1 MPAALTVA
9 AFLCPFPEPGH
20 PMWTEEE
27 GYVLILSMKAI
38 IPAAGHGTRFAPYTR
53 LVPKELLPIAA
64 RPAIDWIVAE
74 AAAAGADEV
83 VIVTSPEKPLI
94 ARWFELEKPPV
105 PVTFVLQTEQRGLG
119 HAVLQAAKAAGG
131 TAEPVLILL
140 GDALV
145 TGCAASTEM
154 AKLSQA
160 RSGAGVIG
168 LEHVPPEKTNR
179 YGIVRMEGDR
189 IVDMVEKPAPAKAP
203 SDLAVAGRYLLPP
216 AIFERLEHQR
226 AGVGGE
232 IQLTDAIRGLL
243 ADHEILGYVYPGHRH
258 DIGNPAGYLKA
269 LEAFNG
275 QH

>member
-1 MPAALTVA
+1 M
-9 AFLCPFPEPGH
+9 
-20 PMWTEEE
+20 
-27 GYVLILSMKAI
+27 
-38 IPAAGHGTRFAPYTR
+38 
-53 LVPKELLPIAA
+53 
-64 RPAIDWIVAE
+64 
-74 AAAAGADEV
+74 
-83 VIVTSPEKPLI
+83 
-94 ARWFELEKPPV
+94 
-105 PVTFVLQTEQRGLG
+105 
-119 HAVLQAAKAAGG
+119 
-131 TAEPVLILL
+131 
-140 GDALV
+140 
-145 TGCAASTEM
+145 
-154 AKLSQA
+154 
-160 RSGAGVIG
+160 IG